1 MASSKSCAVTGRSN
15 SSFGLKPQIFL
26 LMDIIDAS
34 RHTLVTSAPEYPS
47 SLRAMFLRFTFGSSL
62 TSHSPLYFDVKVEE
76 DTLKNVVPHS
86 VATALASMVLPVPG
100 GPTIKTPFQGLLIPV
115 RFLCQWHLEKIQHTG
130 NNGDFGQDCLANLG
144 DGYSS
149 PDDLRNF
156 VRTSAVL
163 LFTFVAKHRG
173 TDVLYKKRDAR
184 FMDNTSKKKSSTAKT
199 NKVYSI
205 NLYKKLQNM
214 GYNVEMKQCGSL
226 NLAQTKDRLIALK
239 RRVAYNLPTGLHCE
253 LLSNTEIQRKH
264 PYLRVDDLEGGV
276 WVPDDAVIN
285 PKAICDAL
293 ALLAQKGGANYIENT
308 TVTNVLTNNNCVQG
322 VETDKGIIQ
331 CEYFV
336 NCAGMWARE
345 LGLHC
350 DPKVRIPAYPAEHF
364 YATADQDMKH
374 PLPVVR
380 CYDSYTYAR
389 EYQNGL
395 MVGWF
400 EPEAKPAFEKGRV
413 PKDWP
418 KHGAGGIG
426 KAISE
431 WIIEGEPRQDLL
443 PFILQRFLNVHN
455 SRHYLKQRIKEVVG
469 RHYSIL
475 YPFQCEYKYARELR
489 CSPLY
494 SVLKTRGAVFGIKMA
509 YERALYFDS
518 TYEKGQQLKMPQGT
532 FFKPKFFDFVKE
544 EYLACIEGVGII
556 DMSSFS
562 KIEIKSPGNEALQ
575 YLQRICSNDI
585 DVPVGSIVHTGMQNV
600 RGGYENDCMLVRQTA
615 NRVDLNDLTSMYTVL
630 NVVGPK
636 STQLL
641 SELSNS
647 DVKVAP
653 FSYMK
658 VNVGYASDVMVM
670 SFTHTGEPGYCLYI
684 PSEYALH
691 VYYKLMTVGR
701 DYGVRDVGVLT
712 QRYMRLE
719 RFIPFWA
726 EELNSFTTPYEAGN
740 DWSKEGFIGKEALQN
755 QSVTGVRKRLVFFH
769 FNNIDPDVDIWPWGG
784 EPLYRN
790 NEFVGTVTSAGYGFS
805 ANKLICLGF
814 ISKPAKVEN
823 RIVTRDYILAKDAVY
838 EVDIAVLL
846 KNIEEGV
853 ATHDLNQ
860 VQQDLKKLQWT
871 MRTRFFQGEYAE
883 PKKMDPHQE
892 RNGYPDSSSL
902 KRKRADDTSICRDIK
917 NDLRLIKRDLGFH
930 EKKFLDALIQE
941 TSKNSDK
948 KVQEIS
954 NADEPVAKCSR
965 KMSDSKRNG
974 LHLTV
979 DAFGA
984 VTQKLLSALI
994 QDKPPVSCSDKAPH
1008 VTRQSENGAKSTKIK
1023 NRNSLDRRLL
1033 KELVDQGILTPEDIN
1048 KVVLQRNVEEG
1059 VAMDDLDQ
1067 LQQDLEKLLCTN
1079 AIRTRFFLG
1088 EYSQAEQKNSHIEKR
1103 GHDRV
1108 SLKRKRPDEK
1118 FNCKD
1123 VKKNI
1128 KRDPFRSYSENSYKE
1143 IPKITLP
1150 RNDNSDKFFASIE
1163 PYCAPVSKDD
1173 VVFLDTLIQEF
1184 SKTVDKNI
1192 PDIGEHYASS
1202 WSEELL
1208 NEEQNENGSKV
1219 TKVKAS
1225 ESSKVKVSTGH
1236 KVGSCLDKRL
1246 LKELVEQGLLS
1257 NDDDEA
1263 PDDEI
1268 LSEIKKSYEE
1278 LNTVNK
1284 FNLEELNKLRS
1295 AVLNDIHCNELKDDL
1310 NKIDK
1315 EVLDLYNN
1323 IMRARLQDDGKDYDK
1338 IFSEKT
1344 INEFECKANALL
1356 RQQHVLNRE
1365 INKDE
1370 KDPAIEVVNSLIEKY
1385 PKVQT
1390 DVFIGGSTVGVNPK
1404 INNMHKAFEASNYDL
1419 ILISDSGIRMKED
1432 TLQDMVNHMTERTGI
1447 VHQMPFTSDRNG
1459 FAATLE
1465 KIYFGTAQSRMY
1477 LSADCVRVNCHTG
1490 MSTLMRKHVLEEE
1503 GGLKSF
1509 GCYLAEDFF
1518 ISKHFLDK
1526 GWKTTISSQPAMQN
1540 SGVCDVHSFQA
1551 RLTRWAKLRMAMLP
1565 LVIVFEPL
1573 SECMVIGACAGWATS
1588 LLFRWEPLVFYLI
1601 HILVW
1606 FLCDWLLLSIV
1617 QNGSLPFSKFEFIIG
1632 WLFRECT
1639 GPYLFIL
1646 AVFDPSIRWRNRC
1659 FKLAWGGIAQEVS
1672 PRSKC

>member
-1 MASSKSCAVTGRSN
+1 
-15 SSFGLKPQIFL
+15 
-26 LMDIIDAS
+26 
-34 RHTLVTSAPEYPS
+34 
-47 SLRAMFLRFTFGSSL
+47 
-62 TSHSPLYFDVKVEE
+62 
-76 DTLKNVVPHS
+76 
-86 VATALASMVLPVPG
+86 
-100 GPTIKTPFQGLLIPV
+100 
-115 RFLCQWHLEKIQHTG
+115 
-130 NNGDFGQDCLANLG
+130 
-144 DGYSS
+144 
-149 PDDLRNF
+149 
-156 VRTSAVL
+156 
-163 LFTFVAKHRG
+163 
-173 TDVLYKKRDAR
+173 
-184 FMDNTSKKKSSTAKT
+184 
-199 NKVYSI
+199 
-205 NLYKKLQNM
+205 M

-418 KHGAGGIG
+418 KHVKQDLSHFRPLWQNAVNRFPILKGCQEPQLVNSPDNFTPDGRWILGEAPEVKNYFVACGMNGNSLQGAGGIG

-518 TYEKGQQLKMPQGT
+518 TYESTCEFDMLVYSTLQPMIIYTHSTLLEGQQLKMPQGT

-615 NRVDLNDLTSMYTVL
+615 NSFFMVSPTSQQTRVYEWMKRNVSANTRVDLNDLTSMYTVL

-740 DWSKEGFIGKEALQN
+740 DWSVRLDKKEGFIGKEALQN

-838 EVDIAVLL
+838 EVDIA
-846 KNIEEGV
+846 GHRFS
-853 ATHDLNQ
+853 ATPYLHAP
-860 VQQDLKKLQWT
+860 T
-871 MRTRFFQGEYAE
+871 THSPY
-883 PKKMDPHQE
+883 
-892 RNGYPDSSSL
+892 
-902 KRKRADDTSICRDIK
+902 
-917 NDLRLIKRDLGFH
+917 H
-930 EKKFLDALIQE
+930 EKKEYRPTAI
-941 TSKNSDK
+941 KYKSD
-948 KVQEIS
+948 IS
-954 NADEPVAKCSR
+954 
-965 KMSDSKRNG
+965 
-974 LHLTV
+974 T
-979 DAFGA
+979 
-984 VTQKLLSALI
+984 
-994 QDKPPVSCSDKAPH
+994 
-1008 VTRQSENGAKSTKIK
+1008 
-1023 NRNSLDRRLL
+1023 
-1033 KELVDQGILTPEDIN
+1033 
-1048 KVVLQRNVEEG
+1048 
-1059 VAMDDLDQ
+1059 
-1067 LQQDLEKLLCTN
+1067 
-1079 AIRTRFFLG
+1079 
-1088 EYSQAEQKNSHIEKR
+1088 
-1103 GHDRV
+1103 
-1108 SLKRKRPDEK
+1108 
-1118 FNCKD
+1118 
-1123 VKKNI
+1123 
-1128 KRDPFRSYSENSYKE
+1128 
-1143 IPKITLP
+1143 
-1150 RNDNSDKFFASIE
+1150 
-1163 PYCAPVSKDD
+1163 
-1173 VVFLDTLIQEF
+1173 
-1184 SKTVDKNI
+1184 
-1192 PDIGEHYASS
+1192 
-1202 WSEELL
+1202 
-1208 NEEQNENGSKV
+1208 
-1219 TKVKAS
+1219 
-1225 ESSKVKVSTGH
+1225 
-1236 KVGSCLDKRL
+1236 
-1246 LKELVEQGLLS
+1246 
-1257 NDDDEA
+1257 
-1263 PDDEI
+1263 
-1268 LSEIKKSYEE
+1268 
-1278 LNTVNK
+1278 
-1284 FNLEELNKLRS
+1284 
-1295 AVLNDIHCNELKDDL
+1295 
-1310 NKIDK
+1310 
-1315 EVLDLYNN
+1315 
-1323 IMRARLQDDGKDYDK
+1323 
-1338 IFSEKT
+1338 
-1344 INEFECKANALL
+1344 
-1356 RQQHVLNRE
+1356 
-1365 INKDE
+1365 
-1370 KDPAIEVVNSLIEKY
+1370 
-1385 PKVQT
+1385 
-1390 DVFIGGSTVGVNPK
+1390 
-1404 INNMHKAFEASNYDL
+1404 
-1419 ILISDSGIRMKED
+1419 
-1432 TLQDMVNHMTERTGI
+1432 
-1447 VHQMPFTSDRNG
+1447 
-1459 FAATLE
+1459 
-1465 KIYFGTAQSRMY
+1465 
-1477 LSADCVRVNCHTG
+1477 
-1490 MSTLMRKHVLEEE
+1490 
-1503 GGLKSF
+1503 
-1509 GCYLAEDFF
+1509 
-1518 ISKHFLDK
+1518 
-1526 GWKTTISSQPAMQN
+1526 
-1540 SGVCDVHSFQA
+1540 
-1551 RLTRWAKLRMAMLP
+1551 
-1565 LVIVFEPL
+1565 
-1573 SECMVIGACAGWATS
+1573 
-1588 LLFRWEPLVFYLI
+1588 
-1601 HILVW
+1601 
-1606 FLCDWLLLSIV
+1606 
-1617 QNGSLPFSKFEFIIG
+1617 
-1632 WLFRECT
+1632 
-1639 GPYLFIL
+1639 
-1646 AVFDPSIRWRNRC
+1646 
-1659 FKLAWGGIAQEVS
+1659 
-1672 PRSKC
+1672 